1 MGILLFFGKLRN
13 LSESLTC
20 EQIKVSRMRSDL
32 KSKRMKLLSFENY
45 DRLVDEKKKRKERR
59 ENKMKDWRET
69 ERDRKGGR

>member
-1 MGILLFFGKLRN
+1 
-13 LSESLTC
+13 
-20 EQIKVSRMRSDL
+20 MRSDL

-45 DRLVDEKKKRKERR
+45 DRLVDEKKERKERR